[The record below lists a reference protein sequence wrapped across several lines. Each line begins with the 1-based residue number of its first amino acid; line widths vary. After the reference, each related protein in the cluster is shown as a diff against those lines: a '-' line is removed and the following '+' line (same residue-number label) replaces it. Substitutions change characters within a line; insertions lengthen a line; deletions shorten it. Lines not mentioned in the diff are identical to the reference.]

1 MFESITI
8 KINNSSNPLDIGYL
22 AECLLFYDKTSLL
35 IDKDSLTNLFR
46 LCGVDEIYELIQR
59 GNLSIQTRGNILGAG
74 QREDT
79 FFVDLFSA
87 TNVDKHR
94 ETFYDA
100 FLGLYGKQGK
110 AKRNAQRFISMTSP
124 YVCDNNVVK
133 DIKDSI
139 KDKALIKKIINNFI
153 CQIGLENEVIGE
165 QWFYE
170 FLPID
175 SYSFKHKTNLN
186 LEFIKDV
193 ANAKQFHFDF
203 SPTSLLLN
211 VSESLGDV
219 YLSEYNKSEIFTT
232 PLNSQIIS
240 LKFENLFNNANI
252 NKEQISNF
260 QKLALP
266 SYKNIETIINK
277 GEKTYS
283 DLIKLIDKAEKFRKW
298 KNEIKS
304 ESDFI
309 EEYSKAIATES
320 WVDKMPTKVGRFVIF
335 EGVGILLDVLG
346 AGGIGTAV
354 ATTLGTADSFL
365 LDSLIKKWKPNQ
377 FVKGDYMKFV
387 K

>member
-8 KINNSSNPLDIGYL
+8 KINNPSNPLDIGYL
-22 AECLLFYDKTSLL
+22 AECLLFYDKTNLL
-35 IDKDSLTNLFR
+35 IDKESLTNLFR

-59 GNLSIQTRGNILGAG
+59 GYLSIQTRANILGAG

-94 ETFYDA
+94 ETFYEA

-110 AKRNAQRFISMTSP
+110 ARRNSQKFINCTSA
-124 YVCDNNVVK
+124 YVCDNKVVK

-139 KDKALIKKIINNFI
+139 NDKALIKQIINDFI
-153 CQIGLENEVIGE
+153 CQIGLEKDVIGE
-165 QWFYE
+165 HWFYE
-170 FLPID
+170 FFPID
-175 SYSFKHKTNLN
+175 NYSFKHKTNLN
-186 LEFIKDV
+186 LEYIKNV
-193 ANAKQFHFDF
+193 AKAKQFHFDF

-211 VSESLGDV
+211 LSESLGDV
-219 YLSEYNKSEIFTT
+219 YLSEFNKSEIFTT
-232 PLNSQIIS
+232 PLNSQIIN
-240 LKFENLFNNANI
+240 LKFENLFNKAKI
-252 NKEQISNF
+252 NKEQISRF
-260 QKLALP
+260 QKMALP
-266 SYKNIETIINK
+266 TYKNIESVINE
-277 GEKTYS
+277 GAKTYS
-283 DLIKLIDKAEKFRKW
+283 DLIRLIDKAEKFRKW
-298 KNEIKS
+298 KNEIKNES
-304 ESDFI
+304 EFI

-377 FVKGDYMKFV
+377 FVKGDYKKFV